1 MLGGNRI
8 FLRNFA
14 EASAHVVNLLG
25 RRLEADTVMVVSGE
39 GPIGTVVEVFNRELP
54 LAREGQEIPF
64 GSEFFASLADARRD
78 LPVVIPQTSKHSLT
92 RAQYPAEGA
101 EERSLIGFPLSYSDG
116 RKFGGLIMLGAEG
129 FFEKGDL
136 ELAASMVLFLSYA
149 AESEGRQ
156 QEDRE
161 RIDRLNA
168 DKQNM
173 EAAAEAYRGEAQ
185 AARQSTQQK
194 ADFLAFMTHE
204 IRNSLNGSIAM
215 SDLLASTELEPQQQ
229 EYLEMIRSSN
239 QFLMTLANNILDY
252 SKLEAGKQS
261 LDVSLLDPAST
272 IEDVASLMAPR
283 AIEKRVELI
292 LDVED
297 RLPMFVQGDAG
308 KLRQILLNLLGN
320 AVKFTHQGEILVK
333 VHQAP
338 PESEG
343 EIRLEVSVRDT
354 GIGIAADKLAGLFQT
369 YQQVHDSEGR
379 SHYGGTGLGLAIT
392 RNLIELMGGRI
403 SVFSAPGVGTDF
415 QVSLP
420 FAPYAE
426 FDSTTMAPLKLN
438 DLRVL
443 VVDDNPTAL
452 AVLERLLSAW
462 EACPSGASTAEEAR
476 SLLDRETFDLVL
488 LDMHFLDLAETI
500 SDSTGAPPI
509 ALLAPLGT
517 APQLSNMSDVRF
529 TVFKPLRRLQLYS
542 ALSAIKS

>member
-1 MLGGNRI
+1 MLGGDRV
-8 FLRNFA
+8 FFRNFA
-14 EASAHVVNLLG
+14 EAAAHVVDLLS
-25 RRLEADTVMVVSGE
+25 RRLGAETVMVISGE
-39 GPIGTVVEVFNRELP
+39 GPTSTVVKVFNRERP
-54 LAREGQEIPF
+54 LVSEGQEIRFDP
-64 GSEFFASLADARRD
+64 EFYASWADTHRD
-78 LPVVIPQTSKHSLT
+78 MPVVISQTSKHPLT
-92 RAQYPAEGA
+92 RDQYPEDAS
-101 EERSLIGFPLSYSDG
+101 EEHSLIGFPISYPDG
-116 RKFGGLIMLGAEG
+116 RKFGGLAALGVVGA
-129 FFEKGDL
+129 FEEADL
-136 ELAASMVLFLSYA
+136 ELVTSMALFLSYI
-149 AESEGRQ
+149 AELERRQ
-156 QEDRE
+156 EEDRE
-161 RIDRLNA
+161 RIGRLDA
-168 DKQNM
+168 DKKNI
-173 EAAAEAYRGEAQ
+173 EAMAEAYRGEAQ
-185 AARQSTQQK
+185 AAKQSTQQK

-215 SDLLASTELEPQQQ
+215 SDLLASTPLEPQQS

-261 LDVSLLDPAST
+261 LDISLLDPAST

-308 KLRQILLNLLGN
+308 KLRQILLNLLSN

-333 VHQAP
+333 VHQAS
-338 PESEG
+338 PETEG
-343 EIRLEVSVRDT
+343 EIRLEISVRDT
-354 GIGIAADKLAGLFQT
+354 GIGIAADKLSGLFQT
-369 YQQVHDSEGR
+369 YHQVHDSAER

-403 SVFSAPGVGTDF
+403 SVFSEPGTGTEF

-426 FDSTTMAPLKLN
+426 FDHTTIAPLKLN

-452 AVLERLLSAW
+452 DVLERLLSDW
-462 EACPSGASTAEEAR
+462 EACPSGARTAEEAR
-476 SLLDRETFDLVL
+476 SLLDRETFDLLL
-488 LDMHFLDLAETI
+488 LDMHFLDLAEII
-500 SDSTGAPPI
+500 SGLTGAPPI

-517 APQLSNMSDVRF
+517 APQLSNMSNVRF